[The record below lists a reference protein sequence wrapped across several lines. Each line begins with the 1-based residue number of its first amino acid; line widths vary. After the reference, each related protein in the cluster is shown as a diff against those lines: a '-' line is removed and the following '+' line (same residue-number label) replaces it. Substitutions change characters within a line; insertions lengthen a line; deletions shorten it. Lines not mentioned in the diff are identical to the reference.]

1 MEQKTN
7 HVFKEEQIDWTGL
20 AKAGIDKKKLEED
33 GNLDLLLQ
41 GKETDTLPLRLKTP
55 VIDLAMDATL
65 RIVKDPEGRPIVE
78 INGVNREKQ

>member
-20 AKAGIDKKKLEED
+20 AKAGIDKKRLEED

-65 RIVKDPEGRPIVE
+65 RIVENPEGRQIME
-78 INGVNREKQ
+78 INGINREKQ

>member
-20 AKAGIDKKKLEED
+20 AKAGIDKKRLEED

-55 VIDLAMDATL
+55 VIDLAMNATL
-65 RIVKDPEGRPIVE
+65 RIVENLEGRQIME
-78 INGVNREKQ
+78 INGINREKQ

>member
-20 AKAGIDKKKLEED
+20 AKAGIDKKRLEED

-65 RIVKDPEGRPIVE
+65 RIVENLEGRQIME
-78 INGVNREKQ
+78 INGINREKQ